1 MSLRFFHIVF
11 IALAAVLAAGVGVW
25 SLEHGGMVL
34 GIVCLAAALALVVYG
49 VWYARKT
56 RGQSLI

>member
-11 IALAAVLAAGVGVW
+11 IVLAAVLAAGVGVW
-25 SLEHGGMVL
+25 SLQHSGTAL
-34 GIVCLAAALALVVYG
+34 GVVCLAAAVALAVYG
-49 VWYARKT
+49 VWYTRNT